1 MAKSAKCLLIGSTE
15 AYSGKSATIVG
26 IAHHLHSKGIE
37 IAYGKPLGT
46 CLSQKENG
54 VDEDVRFISKTLDL
68 PENRLISPLAF
79 LDEATISKRLH
90 NEDTT
95 CYSQTLKQSI
105 QLTDHTLVL
114 LEGGSTL
121 DEGILLNLSLVEISE
136 VLEAPVLLVARFKSA
151 LTTGVVL
158 AAKQRLGKRL
168 LGVFLNDIP
177 PDQVETA
184 QTVAK
189 PFLES
194 RGVPVLGILP
204 RSGLLRSASVHELAH
219 RLKAEVLCRPDRLD
233 LMVESLTIGAMNVNA
248 AIKYFS
254 ERRNMAVVTG
264 GDRSDIQM
272 AALESNTQC
281 LILTGHIAPTQMVLT
296 RAEELEV
303 PILSVDLDTLTTVE
317 IIEQAL
323 GQVRLQEP
331 IKVHYMIQLMGE
343 HFDTDRLVALLGLET
358 ALPAR

>member
-1 MAKSAKCLLIGSTE
+1 MANSAKCLLIGSTE

-26 IAHHLHSKGIE
+26 MAHHFRSQGIQ

-46 CLSQKENG
+46 CFSQKG
-54 VDEDVRFISKTLDL
+54 DQVDEDVRFIAKTLDL
-68 PENRLISPLAF
+68 SESRIISPLAF

-90 NEDTT
+90 HEDITD
-95 CYSQTLKQSI
+95 YSQTLKQTI
-105 QLTDHTLVL
+105 QISNHTLVL

-121 DEGILLNLSLVEISE
+121 DEGILLNLSLVEMSE
-136 VLEAPVLLVARFKSA
+136 VLDAPVLLVARFKSA
-151 LTTGVVL
+151 LTTGVIL

-177 PDQVETA
+177 QDQLETA

-194 RGVPVLGILP
+194 RGIPVLGILP
-204 RSGLLRSASVHELAH
+204 RSGLLRSASVAELTQ
-219 RLKAEVLCRPDRLD
+219 RLNAEVLCRPDRLD

-281 LILTGHIAPTQMVLT
+281 LILTGHIAPTSMVLT

-343 HFDTDRLVALLGLET
+343 HFDTDRVVGLLGLES
-358 ALPAR
+358 ALPTR